1 MYIKVSKENLL
12 RGIQIVETAVSSKT
26 TLPVLSNFLV
36 EATLDKN
43 STGAGDTGEIKLIS
57 TDLEIAVSCY
67 ISGKIKQ
74 AGGITIPAKR
84 FGSIVKELPEQEIE
98 IKTDDKNQVDIKA
111 GKSHFVLSG
120 TPKEDF
126 PALPE
131 FSEEKAMTI
140 ETKLLKEIIKKT
152 SFAISTDETRYVLT
166 GLYFIIE
173 QNTIRAVATD
183 GRRLAYICRKGI
195 SNKSSMK
202 AIIPN
207 KAINEISRLFSIE
220 DNEEVKISFTENQA
234 SFKIK
239 DITLVSRLVD
249 GEFPNYEQV
258 IPKKYLHKIA
268 IDSKSLLSATKQI
281 ALLTQE
287 KGGAVKF
294 TYGKNAL
301 RISAQVQGLGSGEV
315 DMDIPYTGPS
325 LDIAF
330 NPGYVIDILRNINE
344 ESVEFQ
350 MNGSIDACVLKS
362 AKDDDYICVVMPMR
376 I

>member
-36 EATLDKN
+36 EAVQDKN
-43 STGAGDTGEIKLIS
+43 SDDSGEIKLVS

-67 ISGKIKQ
+67 IQGKIKI

-84 FGSIVKELPEQEIE
+84 FGNIIRELPEQEIE
-98 IKTDDKNQVDIKA
+98 IKTDDKNQIDIKA

-120 TPKEDF
+120 TQKEDF

-131 FSEEKAMTI
+131 FSDEKAMVI

-173 QNTIRAVATD
+173 PGVIRTVATD

-195 SNKSSMK
+195 TNKTSMK

-207 KAINEISRLFSIE
+207 KAINEVSRLFSIE
-220 DNEEVKISFTENQA
+220 EDENVKISITENQA

-239 DITLVSRLVD
+239 DITLISRLVD

-258 IPKKYLHKIA
+258 IPKKYQHKIQ
-268 IDSKSLLSATKQI
+268 IESKILLSATKQI
-281 ALLTQE
+281 SLLTQE

-294 TYGKNAL
+294 AYGKNAL

-315 DMDIPYTGPS
+315 DMDIAYTGPS
-325 LDIAF
+325 IEIAF
-330 NPGYVIDILRNINE
+330 NPSYVIDILKNINE
-344 ESVEFQ
+344 DKVEFQ
-350 MNGSIDACVLKS
+350 INGPIDACVLKS
-362 AKDDDYICVVMPMR
+362 INDEDYICVVMPMR
-376 I
+376 V